1 MSETR
6 AIRDAILQAQLETS
20 NHGETPHP
28 AHLYIPPAHI
38 KSLNLDST
46 LVVGGRGVGKSF
58 WTAALADAGLR
69 QLLIGSVR
77 QMEQL
82 EVCIGFKVDED
93 IDQRPNSDSF
103 TQCLQAGCTPYD
115 LWRCVILHWLANQLQ
130 CPLPAS
136 NWLQRLRWLQE
147 QPEEASR
154 LMSQAN
160 RHFQEQSRHALFV
173 FDALDRTSNDWR
185 IMDEIVR
192 GLLQATL
199 WLKPFSNLH
208 AKVFLRDDQMERTVT
223 NFADASKLLASRTTL
238 SWERHDLHG
247 LLWQRLLNAPGNAGE
262 QLRAAFK
269 SITGSLPP
277 LRDDIWQLPD
287 EARRDT
293 PLQRA
298 LFERL
303 AGPWMGRDAR
313 RGVPYVWAVNHLADG
328 RGQTSPRSFL
338 AAIAEATADSLARYP
353 EHEHPLHYES
363 IKRGIQQASQIR
375 VSEMA
380 EDYPWV
386 PSLLECLSGMRVPC
400 DYEQILARWQQ
411 EFPAGPSSVGDGSN
425 GLPPQHAARGW
436 DGVRADLERIGLLEQ
451 RRDGRID
458 MPDLYRVGFNL
469 GRHGGVKPRSK

>member
-1 MSETR
+1 MTEAQ
-6 AIRDAILQAQLETS
+6 AIREAILQVQLETS
-20 NHGETPHP
+20 NHAETPQP

-38 KSLNLDST
+38 KALSLEST

-58 WTAALADAGLR
+58 WTATLADPSLR
-69 QLLIGSVR
+69 QLLVGSVR
-77 QMEQL
+77 QIDQV
-82 EVCIGFKVDED
+82 EVCIGFQESED
-93 IDQRPNSDSF
+93 IDLRPNQDSF
-103 TQCLQAGCTPYD
+103 TQCLQAGHAPYD
-115 LWRCVILHWLANQLQ
+115 LWRCVILHRLACQLGQ
-130 CPLPAS
+130 PLPAS

-147 QPEEASR
+147 TPEDASR
-154 LMSQAN
+154 LMTQAN
-160 RHFQEQSRHALFV
+160 QHFQAQNRHALFV

-185 IMDEIVR
+185 CMDDIVR

-199 WLKPFSNLH
+199 WLKSFSNLH

-223 NFADASKLLASRTTL
+223 NFADASKLLANRTTL

-247 LLWQRLLNAPGNAGE
+247 LLWQRLLNTLGSAGE
-262 QLRAAFK
+262 QLREIFK
-269 SITGSLPP
+269 SVTGGQLPQREE
-277 LRDDIWQLPD
+277 LWQLPD

-298 LFERL
+298 LFEEL

-338 AAIAEATADSLARYP
+338 AAIIEAAKDSHNRHPA
-353 EHEHPLHYES
+353 HEYPLHYDS
-363 IKRGIQQASQIR
+363 IKLGIQQASQIR
-375 VSEMA
+375 VDEIR

-386 PSLLECLSGMRVPC
+386 PSLLECLSGMLVPC
-400 DYEQILARWQQ
+400 DYEQILARWQH

-425 GLPPQHAARGW
+425 RLPPQHAERGW

-458 MPDLYRVGFNL
+458 MPDLYRVGFKL
-469 GRHGGVKPRSK
+469 GRRGGVKPRSK